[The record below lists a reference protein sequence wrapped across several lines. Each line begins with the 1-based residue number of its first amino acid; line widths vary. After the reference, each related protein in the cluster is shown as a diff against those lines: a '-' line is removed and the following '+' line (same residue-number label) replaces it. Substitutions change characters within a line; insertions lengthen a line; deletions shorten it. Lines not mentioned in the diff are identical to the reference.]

1 MLKGKLVKKQYY
13 IFIVLGVIALFGL
26 LYYFL
31 FKPSGDIT
39 GVYIKVEENGLLKK
53 TYTTSLQY
61 NKESED
67 YTLTYTIKVK
77 NNDTVDEQFYKF
89 LVDDKVALNKK
100 VTGQYIS
107 ENKESEGI
115 EGITFMVTKKG
126 LEITDL
132 YSASNGSQL
141 LLERITE

>member
-13 IFIVLGVIALFGL
+13 IFFVLGVIVLFAL

-31 FKPSGDIT
+31 FSPSGNIT
-39 GVYIKVEENGLLKK
+39 GVYMKVDENGVSNK

-77 NNDTVDEQFYKF
+77 NNDTLDEQFYKF
-89 LVDDKVALNKK
+89 LVDDKVVFNKK
-100 VTGQYIS
+100 LTGQYIS

-115 EGITFMVTKKG
+115 EDITFMVTKKG
-126 LEITDL
+126 LEIADL
-132 YSASNGSQL
+132 YNTSNGDEL